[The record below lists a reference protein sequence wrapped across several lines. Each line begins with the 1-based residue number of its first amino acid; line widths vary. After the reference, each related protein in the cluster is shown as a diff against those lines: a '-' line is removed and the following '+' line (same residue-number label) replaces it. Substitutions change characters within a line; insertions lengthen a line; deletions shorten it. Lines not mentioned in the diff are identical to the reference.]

1 MPTFEE
7 GFATAESAADSVL
20 KALNEAAGIA
30 RQLRKA
36 SQDGNIAAVRRQSER
51 LDGAVNLIR
60 QEVVNA
66 STAWPFTAEDER
78 RYLEEGY
85 GRELQAEAEKRG
97 LQVFERDGRLIAH
110 PSMVRVLPG
119 ERAVRIDRRQSSAV
133 RPSRVVGDLAKL
145 QNNPS
150 RFRPQP
156 FLEALYEA
164 YLALAQSDTA
174 DRLKLGQVGQV
185 IRLESIY
192 KLFTGLPGSSRDST
206 VSWISPGTSMRCRKA
221 APGKSGRG
229 PGCHSL
235 PPPAPGA
242 LGGRFRS
249 SDPAARPCFST
260 GFSLRE
266 AAIDQHSSLA
276 GMA

>member
-20 KALNEAAGIA
+20 EALNEAASIA
-30 RQLRKA
+30 WQLRKA

-60 QEVVNA
+60 QEVANA

-133 RPSRVVGDLAKL
+133 RPSRVVADLAKL

-150 RFRPQP
+150 RFRPQS

-174 DRLKLGQVGQV
+174 DRLKLGQV
-185 IRLESIY
+185 IRLESMY
-192 KLFTGLPGSSRDST
+192 KLFTGLPGSSRDYSQLDFARDLYALQQSGVREVRSGAK
-206 VSWISPGTSMRCRKA
+206 VSF
-221 APGKSGRG
+221 
-229 PGCHSL
+229 
-235 PPPAPGA
+235 PA
-242 LGGRFRS
+242 
-249 SDPAARPCFST
+249 ST
-260 GFSLRE
+260 GTRSARG
-266 AAIDQHSSLA
+266 AISFIGPSGETVLFYGIQFT
-276 GMA
+276 GGGQ